1 MPASAEI
8 RHLTEEV
15 VASFGSGI
23 RAVETVIGNGLAI
36 LDGYRMEREAVQGS
50 LRDRFAA
57 VGSLRRKDFDV
68 VMERIS
74 SFQSR
79 REAEIKSLIRE
90 FLSRQRGVVARLLR
104 ALKAGIAEEEVE
116 RSKTELAAMIE
127 KAKHEIGA
135 FQREQERIRETFAR
149 FATGQKQT
157 SAREFKR
164 AVELLA
170 IELLGSASTVGRLTA
185 VGER

>member
-1 MPASAEI
+1 MFASAEI
-8 RHLTEEV
+8 HHLTEEV

-23 RAVETVIGNGLAI
+23 RAVETVIGSGLDI
-36 LDGYRMEREAVQGS
+36 LDGYRMEQEAVQGS

-68 VMERIS
+68 VMERIL

-79 REAEIKSLIRE
+79 RETEIKSLIRE
-90 FLSRQRGVVARLLR
+90 FLSRQRGVIARLLC
-104 ALKAGIAEEEVE
+104 ALKVGTVEEVG

-127 KAKHEIGA
+127 KAKHEIEA
-135 FQREQERIRETFAR
+135 FQREQGRIRETFAR
-149 FATGQKQT
+149 FETDRKQP

-164 AVELLA
+164 AIEVLE

-185 VGER
+185 VGEQ